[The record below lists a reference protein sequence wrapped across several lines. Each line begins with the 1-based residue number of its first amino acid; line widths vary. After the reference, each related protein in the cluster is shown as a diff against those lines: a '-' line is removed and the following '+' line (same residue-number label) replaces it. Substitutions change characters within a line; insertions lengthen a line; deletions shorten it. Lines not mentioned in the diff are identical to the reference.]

1 VAPQRAGMRL
11 SVPYIVGGASQK
23 LYGCNG
29 SSVWEFHADPSP
41 LGRSNDSSCIYALR
55 CLSRDGKSVA
65 PRNMKHTALPF
76 GRRFCF
82 NSMMFLDNSDRLG
95 A

>member
-1 VAPQRAGMRL
+1 M
-11 SVPYIVGGASQK
+11 
-23 LYGCNG
+23 
-29 SSVWEFHADPSP
+29 
-41 LGRSNDSSCIYALR
+41 GRSNDSSCIYALR

-82 NSMMFLDNSDRLG
+82 NSMMLLDNSDRLG